1 MFNFLYFY
9 LVNFYIKL
17 FKYLMTKVW
26 IDTETIRLGSDYG
39 GWNLLNKQYLIGS
52 TIISAGCG
60 EDISFDIE
68 FINQFDANVIFID
81 PTPRSVAHLK
91 KVLNNLKDKTL
102 PYSIDGNQPIESYDL
117 KNIELDNIE
126 LIECALYIKDNE
138 YVNFYPP
145 KNPLHV
151 SHSISN
157 WQYSNESENIMEVK
171 TITIEKI
178 MKDFNIENL
187 KLIKM
192 DIEGAENQ
200 VLPYILKKNIN
211 PNQILVEFDEL
222 HLKKLIPYLKA
233 SLIIIRFLL
242 NGYKLIKTP
251 KFPDMLFAKIE
262 K

>member
-1 MFNFLYFY
+1 M
-9 LVNFYIKL
+9 
-17 FKYLMTKVW
+17 
-26 IDTETIRLGSDYG
+26 
-39 GWNLLNKQYLIGS
+39 
-52 TIISAGCG
+52 
-60 EDISFDIE
+60 
-68 FINQFDANVIFID
+68 
-81 PTPRSVAHLK
+81 
-91 KVLNNLKDKTL
+91 
-102 PYSIDGNQPIESYDL
+102 
-117 KNIELDNIE
+117 DNIE
-126 LIECALYIKDNE
+126 LIECALYKKDNE

-157 WQYSNESENIMEVK
+157 CQYSNESENIMEVK

-251 KFPDMLFAKIE
+251 KVSRYVIC
-262 K
+262 